1 MDVCLIL
8 ICEFAFALLYFFMGA
23 FSEKIKI
30 DLLADFHNGMK
41 ISQIF
46 AGIPFPAESKLSE
59 VIALFKTE
67 EPLKKENYRP
77 VSLLPHLSKV
87 YKTIIY
93 KQINAY
99 MESKLSKYIAG
110 LRKLHGTQH
119 FLVTMLEKWRK
130 SLVKNWICQ
139 RPLIQLIIIF
149 CW

>member
-8 ICEFAFALLYFFMGA
+8 ICEFAFALLHFFMGA

-110 LRKLHGTQH
+110 LRKLHGTQN
-119 FLVTMLEKWRK
+119 FLVTMLENWRK